1 MIFYICRPEDRNYIK
16 AIITQDMSFVH
27 EGTFSKCY
35 VRYLCT
41 PQSLFDFLFQMHW
54 VIIKIRL
61 TWMFVFQLWAY

>member
-1 MIFYICRPEDRNYIK
+1 
-16 AIITQDMSFVH
+16 MSFVH

-54 VIIKIRL
+54 VILKIHL